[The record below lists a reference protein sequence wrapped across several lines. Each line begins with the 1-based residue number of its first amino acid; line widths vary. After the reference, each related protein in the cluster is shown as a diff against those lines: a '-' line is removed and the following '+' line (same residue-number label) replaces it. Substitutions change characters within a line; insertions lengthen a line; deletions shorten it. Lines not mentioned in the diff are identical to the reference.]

1 MIYKLRKKFIRICIL
16 SFIAVFVVLFISIF
30 LVTTVQTNQSLDMLA
45 DIVSSNDGTF
55 PEWNEFSNAPNPPP
69 IPNGLNI
76 ESPFTTRFFTVRFD
90 RNGNVLSV
98 DVQAIASVSQDEAIV
113 YAEKALEHPKERGWV
128 GDFRYKRYDTA
139 AGQAVV
145 FINGLNTKQSNQQFM
160 LAASLVFA
168 ASSIVI
174 IILVILISRKAV
186 KPVAESYEKQKQFIT
201 DANHELKTP
210 LTLIRTNL
218 DIMEAEIGANEWLTD
233 IREEAKIM
241 TGLVNRL
248 VSLARM
254 DEDNTKLSK
263 EPFSLSEAVLDTVS
277 AFTQHINTQHKELLT
292 DIPDDINY
300 HGNEAAIRQL
310 ISILMDNAVKY
321 CDPGGVIRVTLRG
334 GKYPTILVDNSYTVA
349 GSMEL
354 DRLFDRFYRADKAR
368 TYGGGFGI
376 GLSIAKAIAEKH
388 HGGEIRAFSLGD
400 DMIRF
405 QVSL

>member
-1 MIYKLRKKFIRICIL
+1 MIYKLRKKFIKICIL

-30 LVTTVQTNQSLDMLA
+30 LVITVQTNQSLDMLA
-45 DIVSSNDGTF
+45 DVVSSNDGTF
-55 PEWNEFSNAPNPPP
+55 PKWSEFSNGPNPPP
-69 IPNGLNI
+69 MPNGLNM

-90 RNGNVLSV
+90 RNGNVLSA
-98 DVQAIASVSQDEAIV
+98 DIQSIASVSRDEAIS
-113 YAEKALEHPKERGWV
+113 YAEKVLENSKKRGWM

-186 KPVAESYEKQKQFIT
+186 KPAAESYEKQKQFIT

-218 DIMEAEIGANEWLTD
+218 DIMEAEIGANEWLMD
-233 IREEAKIM
+233 IREEARIM
-241 TGLVNRL
+241 TELVNRL

-254 DEDNTKLSK
+254 DEDSTKLSK
-263 EPFSLSEAVLDTVS
+263 ELFSLSEVILDTVS
-277 AFTQHINTQHKELLT
+277 AFAQHINNQQKKLLT
-292 DIPDDINY
+292 DIPNDIDY
-300 HGNEAAIRQL
+300 YGNEAALRQL

-321 CDPGGVIRVTLRG
+321 CDPDGMIKVTLRG
-334 GKYPTILVDNSYTVA
+334 GKHPIILVDNSYTGV

-354 DRLFDRFYRADKAR
+354 NRLFDRFYRADKAR

-376 GLSIAKAIAEKH
+376 GLSIAKAIVEKH
-388 HGGEIRAFSLGD
+388 HGEIRVFPLGN

-405 QVSL
+405 QVNL